1 MCQREVPTD
10 KYNTI
15 SPATH
20 SNRERWAFS
29 EHITVCFLVLNL
41 IKMGLPLNA
50 IKSWMVREDNS
61 TDIIGWSN
69 ASYCITIYYITQ
81 KGTANAAPFFI

>member
-1 MCQREVPTD
+1 
-10 KYNTI
+10 
-15 SPATH
+15 
-20 SNRERWAFS
+20 
-29 EHITVCFLVLNL
+29 
-41 IKMGLPLNA
+41 MGLPLNA

-61 TDIIGWSN
+61 IDIIGWSN